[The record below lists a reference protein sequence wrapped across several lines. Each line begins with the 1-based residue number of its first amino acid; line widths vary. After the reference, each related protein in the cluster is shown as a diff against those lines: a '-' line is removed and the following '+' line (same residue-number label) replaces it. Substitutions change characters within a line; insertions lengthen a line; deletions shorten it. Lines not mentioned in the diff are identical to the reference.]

1 MSAGPEG
8 RKVTKEQNT
17 RRDKGSEMEVDQ
29 MNAQHEFGSAVPDF
43 GSAVANK
50 VAGLVAPMAE
60 ALGLQIYDIDYSGG
74 TLRVVLDTPPGQ
86 PAGVSLDDL
95 SLVTRQL
102 GRELDHS
109 DPVPGR
115 YTLEVT
121 SPGLERTLRRPEH
134 YAREIGKTLNVRLH
148 TPVNGSRRLQ
158 GQLVA
163 ATSFVVTVR
172 DAETLVDTEVAISD
186 IERARTVFE
195 WGAAEKP
202 GKSPKKATKK
212 ATSNTKSPSKQSETK
227 ESSHTEASAS

>member
-1 MSAGPEG
+1 MTSTNSA
-8 RKVTKEQNT
+8 
-17 RRDKGSEMEVDQ
+17 
-29 MNAQHEFGSAVPDF
+29 PDF

-74 TLRVVLDTPPGQ
+74 TLKVVLDTPPGQ
-86 PAGVSLDDL
+86 PAGVNLDDL

-134 YAREIGKTLNVRLH
+134 YAREIGKTVNVRLH
-148 TPVNGSRRLQ
+148 APANGSRRLQ

-163 ATSFVVTVR
+163 ATASVVTVR
-172 DAETLVDTEVAISD
+172 DADTLVDTEVAIAD

-195 WGAAEKP
+195 WGPAEKP
-202 GKSPKKATKK
+202 GKSPKN
-212 ATSNTKSPSKQSETK
+212 ATSKKSAKKSANKKSETK
-227 ESSHTEASAS
+227 EPSQTEANAS

>member
-1 MSAGPEG
+1 MTS
-8 RKVTKEQNT
+8 TN
-17 RRDKGSEMEVDQ
+17 
-29 MNAQHEFGSAVPDF
+29 NAADF

-50 VAGLVAPMAE
+50 VAALVAPMAD
-60 ALGLQIYDIDYSGG
+60 ALGLEIYDIDYNGG
-74 TLRVVLDTPPGQ
+74 ILRVVLDTPAGQ

-134 YAREIGKTLNVRLH
+134 FAREIGKTVNVRLH
-148 TPVNGSRRLQ
+148 APINGTRRVQ
-158 GQLVA
+158 GLLVA
-163 ATSFVVTVR
+163 ASGSVVTVR
-172 DAETLVDTEVAISD
+172 DADTLADVEVAIAD

-195 WGAAEKP
+195 WGGADKP
-202 GKSPKKATKK
+202 GKPAKKSAKKSANKKSATKE
-212 ATSNTKSPSKQSETK
+212 P
-227 ESSHTEASAS
+227 SHTEASAS

>member
-1 MSAGPEG
+1 M
-8 RKVTKEQNT
+8 T
-17 RRDKGSEMEVDQ
+17 SEK
-29 MNAQHEFGSAVPDF
+29 SVPDF
-43 GSAVANK
+43 GSAVSNK
-50 VAGLVAPMAE
+50 VAALVAPMAD
-60 ALGLQIYDIDYSGG
+60 ALGLEIYDIDYSGG

-134 YAREIGKTLNVRLH
+134 FAREVGKTVNLRLH
-148 TPVNGSRRLQ
+148 AAVNGTRRIQ
-158 GQLVA
+158 GLLVA
-163 ATSFVVTVR
+163 ADAGRVTVR
-172 DAETLVDTEVAISD
+172 DADSLVDTDVAIAD

-195 WGAAEKP
+195 WGPSEKP
-202 GKSPKKATKK
+202 GKSASKKAAAGKSAKK
-212 ATSNTKSPSKQSETK
+212 KTATNQPT
-227 ESSHTEASAS
+227 HTEASAS

>member
-1 MSAGPEG
+1 MA
-8 RKVTKEQNT
+8 ND
-17 RRDKGSEMEVDQ
+17 DKSHD
-29 MNAQHEFGSAVPDF
+29 FGSAVANDF

-121 SPGLERTLRRPEH
+121 SPGLERTMRRPEH
-134 YAREIGKTLNVRLH
+134 FAREVGKTVNVRLH
-148 TPVNGSRRLQ
+148 APVNGSRRIQ

-163 ATSFVVTVR
+163 ATATSITVR
-172 DAETLVDTEVAISD
+172 DGDSLVDVDVAISD

-195 WGAAEKP
+195 WGGAEKP
-202 GKSPKKATKK
+202 GKSPASKKAAKK
-212 ATSNTKSPSKQSETK
+212 APKKTATNQPT
-227 ESSHTEASAS
+227 HTEASAS

>member
-1 MSAGPEG
+1 MTSTNSAPE
-8 RKVTKEQNT
+8 
-17 RRDKGSEMEVDQ
+17 
-29 MNAQHEFGSAVPDF
+29 F

-74 TLRVVLDTPPGQ
+74 TLKVVLDTPPGQ
-86 PAGVSLDDL
+86 PAGVNLDDL

-134 YAREIGKTLNVRLH
+134 YAREIGKTVNVRLH
-148 TPVNGSRRLQ
+148 APVNGSRRLQ

-163 ATSFVVTVR
+163 ATASVVTVR
-172 DAETLVDTEVAISD
+172 DADNLVDTEVAIAD

-195 WGAAEKP
+195 WGPAEKP
-202 GKSPKKATKK
+202 GKSPKNTASKK
-212 ATSNTKSPSKQSETK
+212 NTTPKKSAKKSANKKSETK
-227 ESSHTEASAS
+227 EPSQTEANAS

>member
-1 MSAGPEG
+1 MA
-8 RKVTKEQNT
+8 ND
-17 RRDKGSEMEVDQ
+17 DKSHD
-29 MNAQHEFGSAVPDF
+29 FGSAVANDF

-121 SPGLERTLRRPEH
+121 SPGLERTMRRPEH
-134 YAREIGKTLNVRLH
+134 FAREVGKTVNVRLH
-148 TPVNGSRRLQ
+148 SPVNGSRRIQ

-163 ATSFVVTVR
+163 ATATSITVR
-172 DAETLVDTEVAISD
+172 DGDSLVDVDVAISD

-195 WGAAEKP
+195 WGGAEKP
-202 GKSPKKATKK
+202 GKSPASKKAAKK
-212 ATSNTKSPSKQSETK
+212 APKKTATNQPT
-227 ESSHTEASAS
+227 HTEASAS

>member
-1 MSAGPEG
+1 MA
-8 RKVTKEQNT
+8 RKGQVEHVAN
-17 RRDKGSEMEVDQ
+17 DKDAATYGAS
-29 MNAQHEFGSAVPDF
+29 DF

-50 VAGLVAPMAE
+50 VAALVAPMAD
-60 ALGLQIYDIDYSGG
+60 ALGLEIYDIDYNGG
-74 TLRVVLDTPPGQ
+74 ILRVVLDTPPGQ

-134 YAREIGKTLNVRLH
+134 FAREIGKTINVRLH
-148 TPVNGSRRLQ
+148 APLNGSRRVQ
-158 GQLVA
+158 GLLVGA
-163 ATSFVVTVR
+163 AGGSVTVR
-172 DAETLVDTEVAISD
+172 DADTLADVELAITD

-195 WGAAEKP
+195 WGGADKP
-202 GKSPKKATKK
+202 GKPAKKSAKK
-212 ATSNTKSPSKQSETK
+212 SAIKKSAKK
-227 ESSHTEASAS
+227 EPSHTEASAS

>member
-1 MSAGPEG
+1 MTS
-8 RKVTKEQNT
+8 TN
-17 RRDKGSEMEVDQ
+17 
-29 MNAQHEFGSAVPDF
+29 NAADF

-50 VAGLVAPMAE
+50 VAALVAPMAD
-60 ALGLQIYDIDYSGG
+60 ALGLEIYDIDYNGG
-74 TLRVVLDTPPGQ
+74 ILRVVLDTPAGQ

-134 YAREIGKTLNVRLH
+134 FAREIGKTVNVRLH
-148 TPVNGSRRLQ
+148 APINGTRRVQ
-158 GQLVA
+158 GLLVA
-163 ATSFVVTVR
+163 ASGSVVTVR
-172 DAETLVDTEVAISD
+172 DADTLADVEVAIAD

-195 WGAAEKP
+195 WGGADKP
-202 GKSPKKATKK
+202 GKPAKKSAKKSANKKSATKE
-212 ATSNTKSPSKQSETK
+212 PSQ
-227 ESSHTEASAS
+227 TEANAS

>member
-1 MSAGPEG
+1 MTIERAHE
-8 RKVTKEQNT
+8 RQVEKMDT
-17 RRDKGSEMEVDQ
+17 
-29 MNAQHEFGSAVPDF
+29 QHDF

-50 VAGLVAPMAE
+50 VAALLTPIAE
-60 ALGLQIYDIDYSGG
+60 ALGLSIYDIDYSGG

-134 YAREIGKTLNVRLH
+134 YAREIGKTVNIRLH
-148 TPVNGSRRLQ
+148 APVNGSRRLL
-158 GQLVA
+158 GQLVE
-163 ATSFVVTVR
+163 ATPSVITVR
-172 DAETLVDTEVAISD
+172 DADTLVDTEVALVD

-202 GKSPKKATKK
+202 GKAPKKPAPKG
-212 ATSNTKSPSKQSETK
+212 ATSKKKSVSEHPETN
-227 ESSHTEASAS
+227 ETSHTEASAS

>member
-1 MSAGPEG
+1 MA
-8 RKVTKEQNT
+8 ND
-17 RRDKGSEMEVDQ
+17 DKS
-29 MNAQHEFGSAVPDF
+29 HDF

-121 SPGLERTLRRPEH
+121 SPGLERTMRRPEH
-134 YAREIGKTLNVRLH
+134 FAREVGKTVNVRLH
-148 TPVNGSRRLQ
+148 APVNGSRRIQ
-158 GQLVA
+158 GQLVTA
-163 ATSFVVTVR
+163 TATSITVR
-172 DAETLVDTEVAISD
+172 DGDSLVDVDVAISD

-195 WGAAEKP
+195 WGGAEKP
-202 GKSPKKATKK
+202 GKSPASKKAAKK
-212 ATSNTKSPSKQSETK
+212 APKKTATNQPT
-227 ESSHTEASAS
+227 HTEASAS

>member
-1 MSAGPEG
+1 MTS
-8 RKVTKEQNT
+8 TN
-17 RRDKGSEMEVDQ
+17 
-29 MNAQHEFGSAVPDF
+29 NAADF

-50 VAGLVAPMAE
+50 VAALVAPMAD
-60 ALGLQIYDIDYSGG
+60 ALGLEIYDIDYNGG
-74 TLRVVLDTPPGQ
+74 ILRVVLDTPAGQ

-134 YAREIGKTLNVRLH
+134 FAREIGKTVNVRLH
-148 TPVNGSRRLQ
+148 APINGTRRVQ
-158 GQLVA
+158 GLLVA
-163 ATSFVVTVR
+163 ASGSVVTVR
-172 DAETLVDTEVAISD
+172 DADTLVDVEVAIAD

-195 WGAAEKP
+195 WGGADKP
-202 GKSPKKATKK
+202 GKPAKKSAKKSANKKSATKE
-212 ATSNTKSPSKQSETK
+212 P
-227 ESSHTEASAS
+227 SHTEASAS

>member
-1 MSAGPEG
+1 MWLARSG
-8 RKVTKEQNT
+8 KYDMQ
-17 RRDKGSEMEVDQ
+17 
-29 MNAQHEFGSAVPDF
+29 AQHETRAKEVEPMTTDKVNDY

-50 VAGLVAPMAE
+50 VAGLVAPMAD

-86 PAGVSLDDL
+86 PAGVNLDDL
-95 SLVTRQL
+95 ALVTRQL

-134 YAREIGKTLNVRLH
+134 YAREIGKTVNVRLH
-148 TPVNGSRRLQ
+148 APVNGSRRLQ

-163 ATSFVVTVR
+163 ATASLVTVR
-172 DAETLVDTEVAISD
+172 DADSLVDTEVAIAD

-195 WGAAEKP
+195 WGPAEKP
-202 GKSPKKATKK
+202 GKAASTKK
-212 ATSNTKSPSKQSETK
+212 SANKQSANKKSETK
-227 ESSHTEASAS
+227 EPSHTEASAS

>member
-1 MSAGPEG
+1 MTIETAHE
-8 RKVTKEQNT
+8 RQVE
-17 RRDKGSEMEVDQ
+17 Q
-29 MNAQHEFGSAVPDF
+29 MNAQHDLGSAAPDF

-60 ALGLQIYDIDYSGG
+60 ALGLSIYDIDYSGG

-121 SPGLERTLRRPEH
+121 SPGLERTMRRPEH
-134 YAREIGKTLNVRLH
+134 YAREIGKTVNIRLRA
-148 TPVNGSRRLQ
+148 PVNGSRRLQ

-163 ATSFVVTVR
+163 ATPSVVTVR
-172 DAETLVDTEVAISD
+172 DADTLADIDVAIAD

-195 WGAAEKP
+195 WGGAEKP
-202 GKSPKKATKK
+202 GKAPKKS
-212 ATSNTKSPSKQSETK
+212 TSKTKSSSKQSETK
-227 ESSHTEASAS
+227 EPSHTEASAS

>member
-1 MSAGPEG
+1 MTSTE
-8 RKVTKEQNT
+8 
-17 RRDKGSEMEVDQ
+17 
-29 MNAQHEFGSAVPDF
+29 HDF
-43 GSAVANK
+43 GSTVANK

-121 SPGLERTLRRPEH
+121 SPGLERTMRRPEH
-134 YAREIGKTLNVRLH
+134 FAREVGKTVNVRLH
-148 TPVNGSRRLQ
+148 APVNGSRRIQ

-163 ATSFVVTVR
+163 ATTTSITVR
-172 DAETLVDTEVAISD
+172 DGDSLVDVDVAISD

-195 WGAAEKP
+195 WGAADKP
-202 GKSPKKATKK
+202 GKGPATKK
-212 ATSNTKSPSKQSETK
+212 TAKKAQKKTATNQPT
-227 ESSHTEASAS
+227 HTEASAS

>member
-1 MSAGPEG
+1 MTEN
-8 RKVTKEQNT
+8 NT
-17 RRDKGSEMEVDQ
+17 SE
-29 MNAQHEFGSAVPDF
+29 F

-50 VAGLVAPMAE
+50 VADLVAPMAE

-74 TLRVVLDTPPGQ
+74 TLKVVLDTPPGQ
-86 PAGVSLDDL
+86 PAGVNLDDL

-134 YAREIGKTLNVRLH
+134 FAREIGKTVNVRLYA
-148 TPVNGSRRLQ
+148 PVNGSRRLQ

-163 ATSFVVTVR
+163 ATAAVVTVR
-172 DAETLVDTEVAISD
+172 DADTLVDTEVALAD

-195 WGAAEKP
+195 WGPTEKP
-202 GKSPKKATKK
+202 GKS
-212 ATSNTKSPSKQSETK
+212 TKSTSAKKSAKKSANKKSETK
-227 ESSHTEASAS
+227 ESSQTEANAS

>member
-1 MSAGPEG
+1 MGAQDDFGSAVP
-8 RKVTKEQNT
+8 
-17 RRDKGSEMEVDQ
+17 DFGSAAPD
-29 MNAQHEFGSAVPDF
+29 FGSAVPDF

-60 ALGLQIYDIDYSGG
+60 ALGLSIYDIDYSGG

-134 YAREIGKTLNVRLH
+134 YAREIGKTVNVRLH
-148 TPVNGSRRLQ
+148 APVNGSRRLQ

-163 ATSFVVTVR
+163 ATASIVTVR
-172 DAETLVDTEVAISD
+172 DADTLIDTDVAIAD

-195 WGAAEKP
+195 WGGAEKP
-202 GKSPKKATKK
+202 GHSPKKSAMKK
-212 ATSNTKSPSKQSETK
+212 KPASKKSETK
-227 ESSHTEASAS
+227 EPSHTEASAS